1 MEVGRYTDKI
11 KMLIQKTIQCTWVLK
26 NTVFIQEGVLLGRLY
41 NMKEFLHD
49 EMLEDLCFS
58 LFSTS
63 CAPTAVLVG
72 QEHPT
77 VCYSGNRLYFVA
89 WA

>member
-1 MEVGRYTDKI
+1 
-11 KMLIQKTIQCTWVLK
+11 
-26 NTVFIQEGVLLGRLY
+26 
-41 NMKEFLHD
+41 MKEFLHD

-63 CAPTAVLVG
+63 CTPTAVPVG